1 MMSFEVLSTLM
12 IDRTDPDLWQAVE
25 EEISLT
31 LRRDEDALDLDYG
44 IDLREQLRREAF
56 RIQVD
61 GEEVQIAVDNDHYVN
76 LIADI

>member
-1 MMSFEVLSTLM
+1 MSFEVLSTLM